1 MAADHPEGSVRIV
14 TRRATADIQLK
25 AGRPNWDEEFH
36 EVSQY
41 YGKSDIGV
49 VFCGAPLIAAAL
61 KEACEKH
68 SHTGKTMFRLHKE
81 NF

>member
-1 MAADHPEGSVRIV
+1 MLSLTRCRVLA
-14 TRRATADIQLK
+14 TRRAGLY
-25 AGRPNWDEEFH
+25 GRED
-36 EVSQY
+36 V
-41 YGKSDIGV
+41 GV

-68 SHTGKTMFRLHKE
+68 SHRDSTVFRLHKE